1 MSPLDPTVRPVVLVV
16 DDTPENLQLMHGLLR
31 EAYQVKLA
39 NHGVRALELASREP
53 LPDLIL
59 LDIMMPEIDGFE
71 VCRRLKG
78 DPRTADI
85 PIIFLTAITDVE
97 AEAKG
102 FAAGAVDF
110 ILKPISPPVV
120 LARVDTHVRL
130 RAATVR
136 LRSENTRLEGAVQDR
151 TQLIVKV
158 QDALMI
164 ALATLAETRDTDTG
178 LHVRRTQL
186 YVRTLAERLRTH
198 PVLGAELTAE
208 RVDLLTKAAA
218 LHDIGKVGI
227 PDAVLLKPG
236 RLDEVEVALMRTHTT
251 IGRDALK
258 MAEAAVEG
266 TTPFLQLAREIAHL
280 HQEKWDGTG
289 YPEGLSGTS
298 IPLGARL
305 MAVADVYD
313 ALTMRRPYKEPWPH
327 ERAVEE
333 MQRGRGSH
341 FDPDI
346 LDAFLETAE
355 EFRRIA
361 ADHAD

>member
-1 MSPLDPTVRPVVLVV
+1 MSLLEPGTRPVLLIV

-39 NHGVRALELASREP
+39 NHGVRALELAVRDP

-59 LDIMMPEIDGFE
+59 LDIMMPEVDGFE
-71 VCRRLKG
+71 VCRRLKT
-78 DPRTADI
+78 DPRTAEI
-85 PIIFLTAITDVE
+85 PIIFLTAITDG
-97 AEAKG
+97 ATEAKG

-110 ILKPISPPVV
+110 ITKPISPPVV
-120 LARVDTHVRL
+120 LARVDTHLRL
-130 RAATVR
+130 RTATARLSSENSRLEETVR
-136 LRSENTRLEGAVQDR
+136 ER
-151 TQLIVKV
+151 TALITKV

-178 LHVRRTQL
+178 RHVRRTQL
-186 YVRTLAERLRTH
+186 YVRTLAERLRSH
-198 PVLGAELTAE
+198 PVLGVDLTE
-208 RVDLLTKAAA
+208 DQIDLLTKAAA

-236 RLDEVEVALMRTHTT
+236 RLDEAEVALMRTHTT
-251 IGRDALK
+251 IGRDALR
-258 MAEAAVEG
+258 MAEAAVAG
-266 TTPFLQLAREIAHL
+266 STPFLRIAREIAHL

-289 YPEGLSGTS
+289 YPEGLSGTA

-327 ERAVEE
+327 ARAVEE
-333 MQRGRGSH
+333 MRRGRGTH

-346 LDAFLETAE
+346 LDAFLESEE

-361 ADHAD
+361 TEYTD